1 MPVLRRTLNVLENL
15 AGSLSVVMVIFHVFV
30 PLCDP
35 LAVGSYMIHALRML
49 IFR

>member
-1 MPVLRRTLNVLENL
+1 MPVLKKTLNLMENVT
-15 AGSLSVVMVIFHVFV
+15 GSLSVLMEIFHVCV

-35 LAVGSYMIHALRML
+35 LAVGSYLIHVLKTL

>member
-1 MPVLRRTLNVLENL
+1 MPVLRRTLKILENL
-15 AGSLSVVMVIFHVFV
+15 TGSLSVVMAIFQVSA

-35 LAVGSYMIHALRML
+35 LAVGSYLIHMLKTL

>member
-1 MPVLRRTLNVLENL
+1 MAVLKKTLNLMENVT
-15 AGSLSVVMVIFHVFV
+15 GSLSVVMAIFHVCV

-35 LAVGSYMIHALRML
+35 LAVGSYLIHVLKTL

>member
-1 MPVLRRTLNVLENL
+1 MPVLRRTLNILENMT
-15 AGSLSVVMVIFHVFV
+15 GSLSVAMSIFHVCV

-35 LAVGSYMIHALRML
+35 LTVGSYLIHVLKML

>member
-1 MPVLRRTLNVLENL
+1 MPVLKKTLNLMENVT
-15 AGSLSVVMVIFHVFV
+15 GSLSVVMAIFHVCV

-35 LAVGSYMIHALRML
+35 LAVGSYLIHVLKTL